1 MLRAKQEVFK
11 ELLQIL
17 ASGMDA
23 LLQIVV
29 VGADERVAEIPGVGR
44 EHIVVHYKAEGL
56 QILHDENR
64 SRARVAYI
72 CLDFFYAENSG
83 KILPRKNHKATDFI
97 VTLVSLKTVVFVRS
111 I

>member
-29 VGADERVAEIPGVGR
+29 VGSDARVAEIPGVGH
-44 EHIVVHYKAEGL
+44 EHIVVRCKAE
-56 QILHDENR
+56 
-64 SRARVAYI
+64 
-72 CLDFFYAENSG
+72 
-83 KILPRKNHKATDFI
+83 
-97 VTLVSLKTVVFVRS
+97 RS
-111 I
+111 INRDYG